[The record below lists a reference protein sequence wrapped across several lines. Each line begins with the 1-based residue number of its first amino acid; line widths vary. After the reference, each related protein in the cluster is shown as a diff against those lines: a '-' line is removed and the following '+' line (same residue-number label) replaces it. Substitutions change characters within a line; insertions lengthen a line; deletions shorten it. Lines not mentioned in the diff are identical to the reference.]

1 MKNICNEYNKWLLIL
16 PFVGVLSS
24 CSNGDE
30 FFKEERYKKEIYV
43 VSDASQVFQA
53 EYEMTKSDEA
63 MKTLAFAVSG
73 TNPIDRDVKIVVEK
87 DEELLTE
94 YNYNNYRD
102 ETDKYAHGLNE
113 VDYILSSSSVTIKMG
128 TEFKNQVGKLPIT
141 LKTSVLE
148 NLSVDSIYFIPFRIK
163 EASPYEINEDKRN
176 VLYRIYKK
184 NQYASQRKN
193 TFYNSIGYIG
203 SAFFTS
209 TKVVQP
215 LSYNKIR
222 VYVGGQ
228 VYSTSDTKETINKNA
243 MIITV
248 NEDNTVTMSPY
259 STEGGLKVTTLVP
272 SDNPNDTS
280 GSYGY
285 RNVYN
290 PDEQCF
296 YLYYSYDIGNG
307 EQIIREQMILE

>member
-1 MKNICNEYNKWLLIL
+1 MIL

-73 TNPIDRDVKIVVEK
+73 TNPIDRDVNIVVEK

>member
-73 TNPIDRDVKIVVEK
+73 TNPIDRDVNIVVEK

>member
-1 MKNICNEYNKWLLIL
+1 
-16 PFVGVLSS
+16 
-24 CSNGDE
+24 
-30 FFKEERYKKEIYV
+30 
-43 VSDASQVFQA
+43 
-53 EYEMTKSDEA
+53 
-63 MKTLAFAVSG
+63 
-73 TNPIDRDVKIVVEK
+73 
-87 DEELLTE
+87 
-94 YNYNNYRD
+94 
-102 ETDKYAHGLNE
+102 
-113 VDYILSSSSVTIKMG
+113 MG

-209 TKVVQP
+209 TKVGQP
-215 LSYNKIR
+215 LSYIKFR

-272 SDNPNDTS
+272 SDNPYDTS
-280 GSYGY
+280 GAYGY

-296 YLYYSYDIGNG
+296 YLY
-307 EQIIREQMILE
+307 

>member
-43 VSDASQVFQA
+43 GSDASQVFQA

-73 TNPIDRDVKIVVEK
+73 TNPIDRDVNIVVEK

-307 EQIIREQMILE
+307 EQIIREQMTLE

>member
-73 TNPIDRDVKIVVEK
+73 TNPIDRDVNIVVEK

-272 SDNPNDTS
+272 SDNPNGTS

>member
-73 TNPIDRDVKIVVEK
+73 TNPIDRDVNIVVEK

-128 TEFKNQVGKLPIT
+128 TEFKDQVGKLPIT

-259 STEGGLKVTTLVP
+259 STEGG
-272 SDNPNDTS
+272 
-280 GSYGY
+280 
-285 RNVYN
+285 
-290 PDEQCF
+290 
-296 YLYYSYDIGNG
+296 
-307 EQIIREQMILE
+307 

>member
-1 MKNICNEYNKWLLIL
+1 MNIINGYLIL

-73 TNPIDRDVKIVVEK
+73 TNPIDRDVNIVVEK

>member
-73 TNPIDRDVKIVVEK
+73 TNPIDRDVNIVVEK
-87 DEELLTE
+87 DEQLLTE

>member
-73 TNPIDRDVKIVVEK
+73 TNPIDRDVNIVVEK

-113 VDYILSSSSVTIKMG
+113 VDYILSSSSVTINMG

>member
-30 FFKEERYKKEIYV
+30 VFKEERYKKEIYV

-73 TNPIDRDVKIVVEK
+73 TNPIDRDVNIVVEK

>member
-1 MKNICNEYNKWLLIL
+1 MKKY
-16 PFVGVLSS
+16 
-24 CSNGDE
+24 E
-30 FFKEERYKKEIYV
+30 FLG
-43 VSDASQVFQA
+43 A
-53 EYEMTKSDEA
+53 EYI
-63 MKTLAFAVSG
+63 L
-73 TNPIDRDVKIVVEK
+73 EK
-87 DEELLTE
+87 DEGNIFDYDDIKE
-94 YNYNNYRD
+94 RI
-102 ETDKYAHGLNE
+102 TDYFLPF
-113 VDYILSSSSVTIKMG
+113 DYIFG
-128 TEFKNQVGKLPIT
+128 
-141 LKTSVLE
+141 
-148 NLSVDSIYFIPFRIK
+148 D
-163 EASPYEINEDKRN
+163 
-176 VLYRIYKK
+176 
-184 NQYASQRKN
+184 
-193 TFYNSIGYIG
+193 
-203 SAFFTS
+203 
-209 TKVVQP
+209 

>member
-16 PFVGVLSS
+16 PFIGILGS

-30 FFKEERYKKEIYV
+30 FFEEERYKKEIYV
-43 VSDASQVFQA
+43 VSDVSQVFQA

-63 MKTLAFAVSG
+63 VKTLAFAVSG
-73 TNPIDRDVKIVVEK
+73 TNPRDRDVNIVVEK
-87 DEELLTE
+87 DEDLLTK
-94 YNYNNYRD
+94 YNYSNYMD
-102 ETDKYAHGLNE
+102 ETDKYAHGLKE
-113 VDYILSSSSVTIKMG
+113 TDYTLSSSSVTIKAG
-128 TEFKNQVGKLPIT
+128 AELKDQIGKLPIT

-148 NLSVDSIYFIPFRIK
+148 NLSVDSTYFIPFRIK

-184 NQYASQRKN
+184 NQYASQRNN
-193 TFYNSIGYIG
+193 TYYNSIGYIG

-222 VYVGGQ
+222 VYVGSQ
-228 VYSTSDTKETINKNA
+228 VYSSSDTKATINKNA

-259 STEGGLKVTTLVP
+259 STEGGLKVTTLMP
-272 SDNPNDTS
+272 SDDPNDSS

-290 PDEQCF
+290 PDEQRF
-296 YLYYSYDIGNG
+296 YLYYSYNAGGG
-307 EQIIREQMILE
+307 EQIIREQMTLE

>member
-73 TNPIDRDVKIVVEK
+73 TNPIDRDVNIVVEK

-184 NQYASQRKN
+184 E
-193 TFYNSIGYIG
+193 SICIT
-203 SAFFTS
+203 AQ
-209 TKVVQP
+209 K
-215 LSYNKIR
+215 
-222 VYVGGQ
+222 YV
-228 VYSTSDTKETINKNA
+228 
-243 MIITV
+243 
-248 NEDNTVTMSPY
+248 
-259 STEGGLKVTTLVP
+259 L
-272 SDNPNDTS
+272 
-280 GSYGY
+280 
-285 RNVYN
+285 
-290 PDEQCF
+290 
-296 YLYYSYDIGNG
+296 
-307 EQIIREQMILE
+307 

>member
-73 TNPIDRDVKIVVEK
+73 TNPIDRDVNIVVEK

-290 PDEQCF
+290 PDENNCILKCPPFVLEEEGCF
-296 YLYYSYDIGNG
+296 FN
-307 EQIIREQMILE
+307 

>member
-73 TNPIDRDVKIVVEK
+73 TNPIDRDVNIVVEK

-184 NQYASQRKN
+184 NQYASQSKN

>member
-73 TNPIDRDVKIVVEK
+73 TNPIDRDVNIVVAK

>member
-1 MKNICNEYNKWLLIL
+1 M
-16 PFVGVLSS
+16 F
-24 CSNGDE
+24 
-30 FFKEERYKKEIYV
+30 KKE
-43 VSDASQVFQA
+43 
-53 EYEMTKSDEA
+53 
-63 MKTLAFAVSG
+63 
-73 TNPIDRDVKIVVEK
+73 
-87 DEELLTE
+87 
-94 YNYNNYRD
+94 
-102 ETDKYAHGLNE
+102 TDYT
-113 VDYILSSSSVTIKMG
+113 LSSSSVTIKAG
-128 TEFKNQVGKLPIT
+128 AELKDQIGKLPIT

-148 NLSVDSIYFIPFRIK
+148 NLSVDSTYFIPFRIK

-184 NQYASQRKN
+184 NQYASQRNN
-193 TFYNSIGYIG
+193 TYYNSIGYIG

-222 VYVGGQ
+222 VYVGSQ
-228 VYSTSDTKETINKNA
+228 VYSSSDTKATINKNA

-259 STEGGLKVTTLVP
+259 STEGGLKVTTLMP
-272 SDNPNDTS
+272 SDDPNDSS

-290 PDEQCF
+290 PDEQRF
-296 YLYYSYDIGNG
+296 YLYYSYNAGGG
-307 EQIIREQMILE
+307 EQIIREQMTLE

>member
-73 TNPIDRDVKIVVEK
+73 TNPIDRDVNIVVEK

-243 MIITV
+243 MIIAV

>member
-73 TNPIDRDVKIVVEK
+73 TNPIDRDVNIVVEK

-296 YLYYSYDIGNG
+296 YLYYSYDIWNG

>member
-73 TNPIDRDVKIVVEK
+73 TNPIDRDVNIVVEK

-193 TFYNSIGYIG
+193 TFYSSIGYIG

>member
-73 TNPIDRDVKIVVEK
+73 TNPIDRDVNIVVEK

-228 VYSTSDTKETINKNA
+228 VYSTSDTKETINKNV

>member
-73 TNPIDRDVKIVVEK
+73 TNPIDRDVNIVVEK

-148 NLSVDSIYFIPFRIK
+148 NLSVGSIDFIPFRIK

>member
-63 MKTLAFAVSG
+63 MKTLPFAVSG
-73 TNPIDRDVKIVVEK
+73 TNPIDRDVNIVVEK

>member
-73 TNPIDRDVKIVVEK
+73 TNPIDRDVNIVVEK

-94 YNYNNYRD
+94 YNYNTYRD

>member
-73 TNPIDRDVKIVVEK
+73 TNPIDRDVNIVVEK

-285 RNVYN
+285 RNMYN

>member
-73 TNPIDRDVKIVVEK
+73 TNPIDRDVNIVVEK

-148 NLSVDSIYFIPFRIK
+148 NWSVDSIYFIPFRIK

>member
-73 TNPIDRDVKIVVEK
+73 TNPIDRDVNIVVEK

-102 ETDKYAHGLNE
+102 ATDKYAHGLNE

>member
-73 TNPIDRDVKIVVEK
+73 TNPIDRDVNIVVEK

-193 TFYNSIGYIG
+193 TFYNSIGFIG